1 MAETGARD
9 KDDVFSTPPLTN
21 VFSIRKAQTGARDKD
36 DVFSTPPLTNV
47 FSIHMAQ
54 TGARDKDDVFG
65 LGEYRRDVPR
75 RLQTPIENTLV
86 RGGVENTFSFSI
98 AVIENT
104 LVRGGVENTFSF
116 SIAVMSR
123 AASRR
128 LFGLV

>member
-1 MAETGARD
+1 VFSIRKAETGARD

-98 AVIENT
+98 AV
-104 LVRGGVENTFSF
+104 
-116 SIAVMSR
+116 MSR

>member
-1 MAETGARD
+1 MGRTNGEIGKQKKKCVHYHTYINLLTLRFASN
-9 KDDVFSTPPLTN
+9 STPPPTN
-21 VFSIRKAQTGARDKD
+21 VFSTRKAETGARDKD

-86 RGGVENTFSFSI
+86 RGC
-98 AVIENT
+98 
-104 LVRGGVENTFSF
+104 VENTFSF

-128 LFGLV
+128 L